1 MTDPEFETV
10 LRGLPLWLL
19 RQYLLDLGAV
29 PSSPNELVGPGWR
42 AELEQVKD
50 YVIGSVRVGQVR
62 LALTGQP
69 AAVAALRQ
77 ALAPRLLR
85 AGG

>member
-1 MTDPEFETV
+1 MPAPEFDTI

-29 PSSPNELVGPGWR
+29 SSGPNHLVGPDWH
-42 AELEQVKD
+42 AELEQVDD
-50 YVIGSVRVGQVR
+50 YAIGSLRVGQVR
-62 LALTGQP
+62 LILTGQP
-69 AAVAALRQ
+69 AAVAGVRQ